1 MEIDAVEID
10 PEVVQIAKNHF
21 NVRESKN
28 LRIHAQ
34 DGRLFLTRTAH
45 QYDIILLDAYYTDAM
60 PFHLATKEFF
70 ELAQRKLTPNGII
83 VANLISA
90 VTGPSGRIA
99 RAFVKTQR
107 QIFPQTYIFAARRP
121 ENVSIETIQNV
132 IIIATKD
139 KQRLDIKDILKRA
152 GALDKSLF
160 PDSLKDLAI
169 AYYDGLLV
177 DKDVPVLTDDY
188 APTDNLLH
196 P

>member
-1 MEIDAVEID
+1 
-10 PEVVQIAKNHF
+10 
-21 NVRESKN
+21 
-28 LRIHAQ
+28 
-34 DGRLFLTRTAH
+34 
-45 QYDIILLDAYYTDAM
+45 LLDAYYTDAM

>member
-1 MEIDAVEID
+1 
-10 PEVVQIAKNHF
+10 
-21 NVRESKN
+21 
-28 LRIHAQ
+28 LRLHAQ
-34 DGRLFLTRTAH
+34 DGRLFLTRTQN

-70 ELAQRKLTPNGII
+70 ELAHKKLTPNGIV

-107 QIFPQTYIFAARRP
+107 LTFPQIYVFAARRP
-121 ENVSIETIQNV
+121 DNVSIETVQNV
-132 IIIATKD
+132 IVIATKD
-139 KQRLDIKDILKRA
+139 KQRLDIKEITKRA
-152 GALDKSLF
+152 SALDRGLF
-160 PDSLKDLAI
+160 PDTLQDIVVAFYQGALP
-169 AYYDGLLV
+169 DQ
-177 DKDVPVLTDDY
+177 DVPVLTDDY